1 MIGLIFGETQFP
13 KEIIKKLKNK
23 NKYLIID
30 LTKKNLF
37 KKNKNSHQVSIG
49 QFGKIIKIFK
59 DNNCKKV
66 LFAGKVEKPNFL
78 KLKIDF
84 KGIFYIKRIIK
95 SSKIGDA
102 ALLKEIINIFKKEK
116 IRTIDSLTYTP
127 ELTLSRGLYTKVK
140 PNIFDKKDIKK
151 AINILSK
158 TNQSSFIQAVITRN
172 GKLLKKEDK
181 GGTDKLLKKCKKNKN
196 LNSGVLIKFPKKK
209 QDLRVDLPTVGLKTF
224 RQCKLA
230 GLKGVVLKNKQ
241 HIFLDKAKAIKFAN
255 KNKMFILVK

>member
-13 KEIIKKLKNK
+13 KEIIKKIKNK
-23 NKYLIID
+23 KKYLIID

-37 KKNKNSHQVSIG
+37 KKNKNTHQVSIG

-78 KLKIDF
+78 KLKIDL

-116 IRTIDSLTYTP
+116 IRTINSLTYTP

-181 GGTDKLLKKCKKNKN
+181 GGTDKLLKNCKKNKN
-196 LNSGVLIKFPKKK
+196 LNSGVLVKFPKKN
-209 QDLRVDLPTVGLKTF
+209 RT
-224 RQCKLA
+224 
-230 GLKGVVLKNKQ
+230 
-241 HIFLDKAKAIKFAN
+241 
-255 KNKMFILVK
+255 